1 VVLTTNSG
9 YPLDQN
15 FYQTVKG
22 ISAAARIV
30 EEGGV
35 ILIASRCNLGLPA
48 EGDFAAILSDPRADA
63 ELHAAIQSS
72 AVTRHDQW
80 QVQTLLQCLEK
91 ARVILHSELSQADRN
106 LTRTGH
112 CDDIEYTL
120 LRLASESQ
128 GPLRVAVLPQ
138 GPLSVPTLV

>member
-1 VVLTTNSG
+1 MNELTKTSG
-9 YPLDQN
+9 QN
-15 FYQTVKG
+15 VPHQLGRFAECRRINAPTLKKHLPKYRLVSATHLYLG
-22 ISAAARIV
+22 I
-30 EEGGV
+30 
-35 ILIASRCNLGLPA
+35 PDK
-48 EGDFAAILSDPRADA
+48 GDFAAILSDPRKNP
-63 ELHAAIQSS
+63 EHTCGLMPSCW
-72 AVTRHDQW
+72 R

-112 CDDIEYTL
+112 CDDIENTL

-128 GPLRVAVLPQ
+128 GPLRVALLPQ

>member
-1 VVLTTNSG
+1 MPHQLGRFAECRRINAPTLKKHLPKYRLVSATHL
-9 YPLDQN
+9 YL
-15 FYQTVKG
+15 G
-22 ISAAARIV
+22 I
-30 EEGGV
+30 
-35 ILIASRCNLGLPA
+35 PA
-48 EGDFAAILSDPRADA
+48 EGDFAAILSDPRKNP
-63 ELHAAIQSS
+63 ELHTEIQSS

-112 CDDIEYTL
+112 CDDIENTL

-128 GPLRVAVLPQ
+128 GPLRVALLPQ